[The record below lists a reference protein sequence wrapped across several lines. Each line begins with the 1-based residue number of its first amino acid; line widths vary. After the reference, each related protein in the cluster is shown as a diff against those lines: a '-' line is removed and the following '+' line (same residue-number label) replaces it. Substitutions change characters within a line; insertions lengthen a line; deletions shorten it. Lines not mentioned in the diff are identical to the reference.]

1 MQGDFIERN
10 DDRLYSGYGSC
21 LLVDENN
28 DGFYSLV
35 IPSESVPAV
44 EGDYETFEYNSL
56 LSRVKSKVKGK
67 RELSDATME
76 FTYSRENVLRLD
88 ELVNKTFKF
97 MRFNPNFTYETYTA
111 EVSYAMN
118 GSEADILKGT
128 LNIVPSALGAKGID
142 GRDKIRQTLE
152 FSGTVPDDVALNGTT
167 KTKDVTLAVKQTDAN
182 ATFTATVEGSTDITA
197 TVTGGKL
204 TISAGSS
211 LANDAYAM
219 VLVKATSATKMTTAG
234 NTDKDKY
241 APYTMTIAVEYKAA

>member
-21 LLVDENN
+21 LLVDENS

-44 EGDYETFEYNSL
+44 EGEYETFEYNSL

-76 FTYSRENVLRLD
+76 FTYSRENLLRLD
-88 ELVNKTFKF
+88 ELVNRTLNF
-97 MRFNPNFTYETYTA
+97 MRFNPNYTYETFTA
-111 EVSYAMN
+111 ELSYAAN
-118 GSEADILKGT
+118 DSEAGVLKGT
-128 LNIVPSALGAKGID
+128 LNIVPSALGTKGID

-152 FSGTVPDDVALNGTT
+152 FSGTIPDDVALSSAN
-167 KTKDVTLAVKQTDAN
+167 KTKDVTLAVKQADAN

-197 TVTGGKL
+197 TVTSGKL
-204 TISAGSS
+204 TITAATS
-211 LANDAYAM
+211 LDKDAYAM
-219 VLVKATSATKMTTAG
+219 VLVKASSETKMTTAG

-241 APYTMTIAVEYKAA
+241 APYTMTIAVSYKA

>member
-21 LLVDENN
+21 LLVDENS

-44 EGDYETFEYNSL
+44 EGEYETFEYNSL

-76 FTYSRENVLRLD
+76 FTYSRENLLRLD
-88 ELVNKTFKF
+88 ELVNRALNF
-97 MRFNPNFTYETYTA
+97 MRFNPNYTYETFTA
-111 EVSYAMN
+111 ELSYAAN
-118 GSEADILKGT
+118 DSEADVLKGT
-128 LNIVPSALGAKGID
+128 LNIVPSALGTKGID

-152 FSGTVPDDVALNGTT
+152 FSGTIPDDVALSSTN
-167 KTKDVTLAVKQTDAN
+167 KTKDVTLAVKQADAN

-197 TVTGGKL
+197 TVTSGKL
-204 TISAGSS
+204 TITAATS
-211 LANDAYAM
+211 LTNDAYAM
-219 VLVKATSATKMTTAG
+219 VLVKATSATKMTTSG

-241 APYTMTIAVEYKAA
+241 APYTMTIAVSYKA

>member
-21 LLVDENN
+21 LLVDEKN

-44 EGDYETFEYNSL
+44 EGEYETFEYNSL

-88 ELVNKTFKF
+88 ELVNKTLNF

-111 EVSYAMN
+111 EISYAMN
-118 GSEADILKGT
+118 DSEADILKGT
-128 LNIVPSALGAKGID
+128 LNIVPSSLGAKGID

-152 FSGTVPDDVALNGTT
+152 FSGTVPDEVVLDATT
-167 KTKDVTLAVKQTDAN
+167 KTKDVTLAVKQADAN
-182 ATFTATVEGSTDITA
+182 ATFDVTVEGSSKITA

-204 TISAGSS
+204 TITADST
-211 LANDAYAM
+211 LTNDAYAM
-219 VLVKATSATKMTTAG
+219 VLITAKSATKMTTEG
-234 NTDKDKY
+234 NEDKDKY
-241 APYTMTIAVEYKAA
+241 APYTMTIAVAYTA

>member
-21 LLVDENN
+21 LLVDENS

-44 EGDYETFEYNSL
+44 EGEYETFEYNSL

-76 FTYSRENVLRLD
+76 FTYSRENLLRLD
-88 ELVNKTFKF
+88 ELVNRTLNF
-97 MRFNPNFTYETYTA
+97 MRFNPNYTYETFTA
-111 EVSYAMN
+111 ELSYAAN
-118 GSEADILKGT
+118 DSEADVLKGT
-128 LNIVPSALGAKGID
+128 LNIVPSALGTKGID

-152 FSGTVPDDVALNGTT
+152 FSGTIPDDVALSSAN
-167 KTKDVTLAVKQTDAN
+167 KTKDVTLAVKQADAN
-182 ATFTATVEGSTDITA
+182 ATFTVTVEGSTDITA
-197 TVTGGKL
+197 TVTSGKL
-204 TISAGSS
+204 TITAATS
-211 LANDAYAM
+211 LTNDAYAM
-219 VLVKATSATKMTTAG
+219 VLVKASSVTKMTTAG

-241 APYTMTIAVEYKAA
+241 APYTMTIAVSYKA